1 MSEPTTPRRHEP
13 QATRLPPRQAAAAR
27 WPDLLLLVIVLGSVL
42 MLVLRGAD
50 AMNYHWQWYRVPAFF
65 VRDIDGAWYPG
76 PLLRGLIVTAEI
88 IGLSMVFTLA
98 IGCLTAFLRMS
109 PSWAGWG
116 LATLYL
122 ELVRNTPLL
131 VQIFVFYF
139 VLAPLLGISRFWVGV
154 LSLSLFEATFAA
166 EVIRGSILAV
176 PPGQWEAARAMGL
189 RSWPVLRLVVLP
201 QAATLMVPP
210 LTGVFVNLVKNSAI
224 VSVIA
229 IPDLATEGRNL
240 VSDTLM
246 SFEIWLS
253 IAAVY
258 LAITIPLSFSAQ
270 WLESRLVP
278 AR

>member
-1 MSEPTTPRRHEP
+1 MNVGPSDD
-13 QATRLPPRQAAAAR
+13 QAIRPPPRQAER
-27 WPDLLLLVIVLGSVL
+27 SLWPDRFTLVFVLGSVL
-42 MLVLRGAD
+42 LLVLHGAD
-50 AMNYHWQWYRVPAFF
+50 TMNYHWQWYRVPAFF
-65 VRDIDGAWYPG
+65 VRDIDNAWYPG
-76 PLLRGLIVTAEI
+76 PLLRGLTITAEI
-88 IGLSMVFTLA
+88 IGLSVVLTMA
-98 IGCLTAFLRMS
+98 IGCLTALLRMS
-109 PSWAGWG
+109 PSWAAWG

-131 VQIFVFYF
+131 IQIFVFYF
-139 VLAPLLGISRFWVGV
+139 VLAPLLGLSRFWVGV

-189 RSWPVLRLVVLP
+189 RSWPMLRLVILP
-201 QAATLMVPP
+201 QAATLMLPP
-210 LTGVFVNLVKNSAI
+210 LTSVLVNLVKNSAI

-253 IAAVY
+253 IAAIY
-258 LAITIPLSFSAQ
+258 LAITIPLSASAQ

>member
-1 MSEPTTPRRHEP
+1 MQLRNHESGT
-13 QATRLPPRQAAAAR
+13 ARPPPKQETAAR
-27 WPDLLLLVIVLGSVL
+27 WPDLLMLAIVLAASL
-42 MLVLRGAD
+42 LLVLRGAE

-65 VRDIDGAWYPG
+65 VREIDGASYPG

-88 IGLSMVFTLA
+88 IGLSMLLTLV

-131 VQIFVFYF
+131 IQIFVFYF

-176 PPGQWEAARAMGL
+176 PRGQWEAARAMGF

-201 QAATLMVPP
+201 QAATLMLPP
-210 LTGVFVNLVKNSAI
+210 LTSVLVNLVKNSAI

-258 LAITIPLSFSAQ
+258 LAITIPLSFSVQ